1 MSGPVEST
9 SINIIRN
16 LSILEALANEE
27 HIADSRL
34 EEVYEL
40 LLETSEWTYET
51 IISEEIEI
59 ALQMLDLLFYLDRV
73 NSSSRRKSASRR
85 DTGIPGCRS

>member
-9 SINIIRN
+9 SINIIKN
-16 LSILEALANEE
+16 LSILETLANEE
-27 HIADSRL
+27 QIEDSRL

-73 NSSSRRKSASRR
+73 ASL
-85 DTGIPGCRS
+85 

>member
-9 SINIIRN
+9 SINIIKN
-16 LSILEALANEE
+16 LSILETLANEE
-27 HIADSRL
+27 QIEDSRL

-73 NSSSRRKSASRR
+73 ASH
-85 DTGIPGCRS
+85 